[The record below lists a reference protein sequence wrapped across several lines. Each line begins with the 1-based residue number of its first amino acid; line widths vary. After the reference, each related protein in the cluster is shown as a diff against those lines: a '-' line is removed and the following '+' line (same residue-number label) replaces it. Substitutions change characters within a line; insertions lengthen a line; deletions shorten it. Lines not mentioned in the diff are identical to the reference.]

1 MFAELPIFK
10 RTYVPTTSSIT
21 ALARERER
29 ISQSQFV
36 FPSCFERQ
44 SCRLASSSS
53 LERKFG
59 TEIRAFFLS
68 LISGAAM
75 LDVVRSTQYRLN
87 ILTNFEL
94 IQKTLWTFFMGLKS
108 IIFTL
113 INCFHNHQLISSYK
127 IFQKFLKFVKK
138 GISFACKLFSTLN
151 VLYSTSL

>member
-10 RTYVPTTSSIT
+10 RTYVLTTSSIT

-36 FPSCFERQ
+36 FPSCLERQ
-44 SCRLASSSS
+44 SCCLASSCS

-59 TEIRAFFLS
+59 TEIQAFFLLS
-68 LISGAAM
+68 VVHQCWMWYGAHSAD
-75 LDVVRSTQYRLN
+75 LTFWQILN
-87 ILTNFEL
+87 LS
-94 IQKTLWTFFMGLKS
+94 LWTFFMGLKS